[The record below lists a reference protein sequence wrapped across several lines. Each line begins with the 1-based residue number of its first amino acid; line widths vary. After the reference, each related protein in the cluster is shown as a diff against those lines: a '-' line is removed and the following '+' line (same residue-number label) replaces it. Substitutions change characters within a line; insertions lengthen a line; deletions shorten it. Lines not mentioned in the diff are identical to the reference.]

1 MSDLF
6 DNEEY
11 NSTTI
16 DDSDNNES
24 DSEITPDLDRLKNL
38 IGKVKGL
45 ADRGVDGER
54 DSAQNTLEKLLNKYG
69 IKLKDIEQ
77 QNKTKRT
84 FRIVNK
90 DDCITVL
97 SQIIWDVVPDAK
109 IKQHIRA
116 LEIYCSLTNE
126 QYIEVSEKY
135 QYYWKLWCEEKQHTL
150 IAFVV
155 KNNLGVNHN
164 EGSKKLDEKT
174 IKGAKDKM
182 ATVTKGNYINKKTK
196 LIN

>member
-1 MSDLF
+1 MEDLF

-11 NSTTI
+11 N
-16 DDSDNNES
+16 
-24 DSEITPDLDRLKNL
+24 SEITPDLDRLKNL
-38 IGKVKGL
+38 ISKVKEL

-54 DSAQNTLEKLLNKYG
+54 DSAQKTLEKLLKKYG

-90 DDCITVL
+90 DDCITIL

-109 IKQHIRA
+109 IKQHVRA
-116 LEIYCSLTNE
+116 LEIYCSLNNE
-126 QYIEVSEKY
+126 QYIEVCEKY
-135 QYYWKLWCEEKQHTL
+135 EYYWKLWCEEKKHTL

-164 EGSKKLDEKT
+164 EGSKTLDEKT

-196 LIN
+196 LIKSC

>member
-6 DNEEY
+6 DNEDY
-11 NSTTI
+11 NSTI
-16 DDSDNNES
+16 MNDSDEC

-54 DSAQNTLEKLLNKYG
+54 DSAQKTLEKLLNKYG

-109 IKQHIRA
+109 IKQHVRA
-116 LEIYCSLTNE
+116 LEIYCSLNNE
-126 QYIEVSEKY
+126 QYIEVCEKY
-135 QYYWKLWCEEKQHTL
+135 EYYWKLWCEEKKHTL

-164 EGSKKLDEKT
+164 EGSKTLDEKT

>member
-16 DDSDNNES
+16 NDSINDEC

-54 DSAQNTLEKLLNKYG
+54 DSAQKTLQKLLNKYG

-90 DDCITVL
+90 DDCITIL

-109 IKQHIRA
+109 IKQHVRA

-135 QYYWKLWCEEKQHTL
+135 QYYWKLWCDEKKHTL
-150 IAFVV
+150 MAFVV
-155 KNNLGVNHN
+155 KNNLGVSDK
-164 EGSKKLDEKT
+164 GTVKLDEET